1 MAMVRSDGLH
11 LCQPIARLNPV
22 AIADVADIEIDH
34 YIVRRIGE
42 LLPFCISLPF
52 YFNPHFIYVFCSPIS
67 IDMKSF
73 TAAITLASIL
83 PAIMSL
89 TINTPYV
96 VSTSPNGLLIADFY
110 V

>member
-1 MAMVRSDGLH
+1 MGRSDVH

-22 AIADVADIEIDH
+22 TIADVADIEIDH
-34 YIVRRIGE
+34 YIVRRVGE
-42 LLPFCISLPF
+42 LLSYCISLPF
-52 YFNPHFIYVFCSPIS
+52 YVNPHFIYISCSPTS
-67 IDMKSF
+67 TDMKSF
-73 TAAITLASIL
+73 TAAVTLASIL

-96 VSTSPNGLLIADFY
+96 VSTSLNRLFIADFY